1 MTLVRGANEVR
12 LRAAA
17 LLGAGLLLTLSACA
31 VPPIRRYAAL
41 PGGPPNQAINCDDP
55 RAASLCGRATSVQPG
70 PAGIAASASD
80 CPEGREIRKTHLY
93 PTQLSDC
100 EVLAMARKDEE
111 DSRLSDQR
119 VEQRRRIEQQGAQ
132 FEQERAQDE
141 DKSLGY
147 TFVSSEDFLL
157 DGKQL
162 ARTGGK
168 LALQGFYVKMG
179 ATERLFPS
187 QIAAAFATQRGTSAS
202 LGVVMLTDDA
212 PRELRAYFL
221 RCGSLPGSSQLGC
234 AVRVRGHATMCERT
248 TLVGSEALP
257 CLAVEGGRF

>member
-1 MTLVRGANEVR
+1 M
-12 LRAAA
+12 
-17 LLGAGLLLTLSACA
+17 S
-31 VPPIRRYAAL
+31 PIGGNYSQ
-41 PGGPPNQAINCDDP
+41 PVGPPNQAINCDDP
-55 RAASLCGRATSVQPG
+55 RAAFLCGRATATPPG

-147 TFVSSEDFLL
+147 TLVSSEDFLL

-187 QIAAAFATQRGTSAS
+187 QRAAASAIQGGPS
-202 LGVVMLTDDA
+202 LGVALLTDDA

-221 RCGSLPGSSQLGC
+221 KCNSPGRSQLGC

-248 TLVGSEALP
+248 TLVGSESLP